1 MYSELGAYSELGVEA
16 YLVNNK
22 KTSPVKYFHN
32 KLRLRYSTGMWMH
45 LYHSLEELYSGKY

>member
-45 LYHSLEELYSGKY
+45 LYHSLEEFY